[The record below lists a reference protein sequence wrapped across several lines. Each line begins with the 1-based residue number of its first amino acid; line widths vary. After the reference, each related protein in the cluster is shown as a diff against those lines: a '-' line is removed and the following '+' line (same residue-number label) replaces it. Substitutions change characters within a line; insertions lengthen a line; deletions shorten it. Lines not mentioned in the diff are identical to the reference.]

1 MTEISL
7 KATTLDALRNSKNT
21 VFSMFLEP
29 IYKALHI
36 PQDLTYGRSALPYSP
51 HEQTLHLPPY
61 IHTHHEIPFSS
72 STSPI
77 LSKLKEHFIYY
88 QTWQLPITITKQQR
102 NVDIL
107 FVHGLN
113 DYGGR
118 FSEFSKQILEKGFRV
133 ISIDLPSFGR
143 SSGLHSYIESWQSL
157 VEAIYLVINHVQ
169 GQNLT
174 ENVDEEEEVVK
185 LRRNRKIILVGGSL
199 GGMTILCYAIRYP
212 ETFDSFVIMAPLIH
226 VHGQSRPGKLLEYL
240 AKFLVKTPFGRLP
253 LAKAHRG
260 KSSSDP
266 LHDFRFLSDP
276 QTYHGNLRCA
286 TGLSLLAGTEW
297 LQSNLGEI
305 RKPFL
310 TLHGTND
317 RVCHMRGSKELI
329 SRSQTPEDQKFIILY
344 DYCEHD
350 MLRDLG
356 SGKKVLGDMIDWF
369 VKRDVGLVN

>member
-1 MTEISL
+1 MTKISL

-29 IYKALHI
+29 IYKALHTL
-36 PQDLTYGRSALPYSP
+36 QDLTYERSALPYSP
-51 HEQTLHLPPY
+51 HEQMLHLPPY
-61 IHTHHEIPFSS
+61 IHTHHEIPFSF

-77 LSKLKEHFIYY
+77 LSSLKEHFIYY
-88 QTWQLPITITKQQR
+88 QTWQLPITITKKKR
-102 NVDIL
+102 NVDI
-107 FVHGLN
+107 FFIHGLN

-133 ISIDLPSFGR
+133 ISIDLPNFGR
-143 SSGLHSYIESWQSL
+143 SSGLQSYIEGWQSL

-199 GGMTILCYAIRYP
+199 GGMIIFCYAIRYP

-226 VHGQSRPGKLLEYL
+226 VHGQSRP
-240 AKFLVKTPFGRLP
+240 T
-253 LAKAHRG
+253 HHG

-266 LHDFRFLSDP
+266 LHDFR
-276 QTYHGNLRCA
+276 YINH
-286 TGLSLLAGTEW
+286 
-297 LQSNLGEI
+297 
-305 RKPFL
+305 FL

-329 SRSQTPEDQKFIILY
+329 SQSQTPEDQKFIILY
-344 DYCEHD
+344 A

-356 SGKKVLGDMIDWF
+356 SSKKVMRDMIDWF
-369 VKRDVGLVN
+369 VKRDVG

>member
-1 MTEISL
+1 MTKISL

-29 IYKALHI
+29 IYKALHTL
-36 PQDLTYGRSALPYSP
+36 QDLTYERSALPYSP
-51 HEQTLHLPPY
+51 HEQMLHLPPY
-61 IHTHHEIPFSS
+61 IHTHHEIPFSF

-77 LSKLKEHFIYY
+77 LSSLKEHFIYY
-88 QTWQLPITITKQQR
+88 QTWQLPITITKKKR
-102 NVDIL
+102 NVDI
-107 FVHGLN
+107 FFIHGLN

-133 ISIDLPSFGR
+133 ISIDLPNFGR
-143 SSGLHSYIESWQSL
+143 SSGLHSYIEGWQSL

-199 GGMTILCYAIRYP
+199 GGMIIFCYAIRYP

-226 VHGQSRPGKLLEYL
+226 VHGQSRP
-240 AKFLVKTPFGRLP
+240 T
-253 LAKAHRG
+253 HHG

-266 LHDFRFLSDP
+266 LHDFIHKLIM
-276 QTYHGNLRCA
+276 
-286 TGLSLLAGTEW
+286 
-297 LQSNLGEI
+297 EI
-305 RKPFL
+305 YDVQQVCHYCQVLNGYNQILKRYINHFL

-329 SRSQTPEDQKFIILY
+329 SQSQTPEDQKFIILY
-344 DYCEHD
+344 A

-356 SGKKVLGDMIDWF
+356 SSKKVMRDMIDWF
-369 VKRDVGLVN
+369 VKRDVG